1 MRILKKQQAASC
13 EDEGFKRV
21 KLRKE
26 GQSSKFEKFEVGKVR
41 SWKSS
46 KLEKIEVGKD
56 RRYKS
61 SKLEMFED
69 YY

>member
-1 MRILKKQQAASC
+1 MNEWMIHQN
-13 EDEGFKRV
+13 
-21 KLRKE
+21 KE
-26 GQSSKFEKFEVGKVR
+26 KVW